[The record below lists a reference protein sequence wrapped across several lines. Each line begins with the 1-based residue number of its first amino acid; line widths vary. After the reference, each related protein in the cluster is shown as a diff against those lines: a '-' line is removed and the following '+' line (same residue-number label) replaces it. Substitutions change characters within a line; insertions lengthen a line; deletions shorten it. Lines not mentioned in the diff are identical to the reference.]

1 MEIDLKHVPFSRRGT
16 YFAIS
21 RLENRNGIADGLYLR
36 TVHGDATTK
45 EIFFLSLCDGSD
57 SVAFAERTSP
67 EKIELI
73 AESGL
78 VEGCIPATTQVLFRG
93 HGVSMELK
101 ALLRSDYDLIVQTGP
116 NRWQYVCH
124 ASNINLMITALE
136 GELNVSASWTG
147 VKNESLELTALPSK
161 ETGEFLVSIDE
172 FTTSF
177 EIPLRA
183 ETFDSAVRSA
193 RGDFDAWK
201 RLAPPVPPEYE
212 QARALAAY
220 VCWSS
225 IVEPKGL
232 VHRQSMFMSKNWM
245 TNVWSWDHCFNAMAL
260 TADVGAAVDQF
271 MTMFDNQ
278 DAYGA
283 IPDYFNDTAISNNF
297 SKPAVHGWALEWLM
311 RRAEFDDSFLADAYQ
326 ALTRWTNWWFTYRDY
341 DGDGFPQYNHGN
353 DSGWDNSTAFRQFVP
368 IESPDQMAFLVIQ
381 MEVLAT
387 LAGRLGRPAD
397 QASWAD
403 RSARFL
409 GRFLEEFWVEGRFVA
424 RHAVTH
430 EQVNCN
436 SLLMYVPLVLGERL
450 PPAIFDALA
459 DGLSEHGF
467 VTDFGLA
474 TESPRSQ
481 YYESDGYW
489 RGPIW
494 APSTMII
501 VDGLF
506 RGGREQLAR
515 DIARRFCSMVARSG
529 MAENFD
535 ALSGDGLRDRAYTW
549 TASLFLVLAS
559 EYASA
564 DAARN
569 CRIGSANDR

>member
-1 MEIDLKHVPFSRRGT
+1 MEIDLKQVPFSRRGT

-21 RLENRNGIADGLYLR
+21 RLEGRPGIADGVYLR
-36 TVHGDATTK
+36 TVHGDARTK
-45 EIFFLSLCDGSD
+45 EIFVLSLCDRSGS
-57 SVAFAERTSP
+57 VPFVERASP

-78 VEGCIPATTQVLFRG
+78 IEGCIPATTQVLFRG
-93 HGVSMELK
+93 RDVGMVLK
-101 ALLRSDYDLIVQTGP
+101 GLLKSDYDLIVQTGP
-116 NRWQYVCH
+116 KRWQYICH

-136 GELNVSASWTG
+136 GEINVSASWTG
-147 VKNESLELTALPSK
+147 IKNDSLELAVLPSK
-161 ETGEFLVSIDE
+161 ETGQFLVSIDE
-172 FTTSF
+172 FSTSF
-177 EIPLRA
+177 EAPVRT

-193 RGDFDAWK
+193 HGDFDAWNG
-201 RLAPPVPPEYE
+201 LAPPVPSEYE
-212 QARALAAY
+212 QARSLAAY

-225 IVEPKGL
+225 IVAPNGL
-232 VHRQSMFMSKNWM
+232 VHRESMFMSKNWM

-260 TADVGAAVDQF
+260 TADVPAAVDQF

-278 DAYGA
+278 DEYGA
-283 IPDYFNDTAISNNF
+283 LPDYFNDAAISSNF
-297 SKPAVHGWALEWLM
+297 SKPPVHGWALEWLM

-326 ALTRWTNWWFTYRDY
+326 ALTGWTNWWFTYRDY

-353 DSGWDNSTAFRQFVP
+353 DSGWDNSTAFLQFVP
-368 IESPDQMAFLVIQ
+368 IESPDLMAFLVIQ

-387 LAGRLGRPAD
+387 LARRLGRPAD
-397 QASWAD
+397 QALWAD
-403 RSARFL
+403 HSTRFL
-409 GRFLEEFWVEGRFVA
+409 GRFLNEFWVDGRFIA
-424 RHAVTH
+424 RHAITH
-430 EQVNCN
+430 EQVNCD
-436 SLLMYVPLVLGERL
+436 SLLMYVPLVLGQRL
-450 PPAIFDALA
+450 PPGIFDDLA

-481 YYESDGYW
+481 YYEPDGYW

-501 VDGLF
+501 VDGLL

-515 DIARRFCSMVARSG
+515 DIARRFCSTVARGG

-549 TASLFLVLAS
+549 TASIFLVLAS

-564 DAARN
+564 GGD
-569 CRIGSANDR
+569 

>member
-1 MEIDLKHVPFSRRGT
+1 MQTEIDLKQVPFSRRGT

-21 RLENRNGIADGLYLR
+21 RLQNRSGIADGLYLR

-45 EIFFLSLCDGSD
+45 EIFRVSVRDGSG
-57 SVAFAERTSP
+57 SVAFAERASP

-73 AESGL
+73 AKSGL
-78 VEGCIPATTQVLFRG
+78 IECCFATTTQLLFRG
-93 HGVSMELK
+93 RSVVMELK
-101 ALLRSDYDLIVQTGP
+101 ALLKSDYDVIVQTGP
-116 NRWQYVCH
+116 KRWQYVCH
-124 ASNINLMITALE
+124 ASNVNLMITAHE
-136 GELNVSASWTG
+136 GELKVSASWTG
-147 VKNESLELTALPSK
+147 IKNESLEVAVLPSK
-161 ETGEFLVSIDE
+161 VTGEFLVSIDE

-177 EIPLRA
+177 ETPQT
-183 ETFDSAVRSA
+183 ETLDSAVRSA
-193 RGDFDAWK
+193 RGDLDAWMQF
-201 RLAPPVPPEYE
+201 APTVPTKFQ

-220 VCWSS
+220 VSWSA

-232 VHRQSMFMSKNWM
+232 VHRPSMFMSKNWM

-260 TADVGAAVDQF
+260 TADAEAAVDQF

-278 DAYGA
+278 DEYGA
-283 IPDYFNDTAISNNF
+283 IPDYFNDAAISNNF
-297 SKPAVHGWALEWLM
+297 SKPPVHGWALDWLM
-311 RRAEFDDSFLADAYQ
+311 RRAEFDDSFFADAYQ
-326 ALTRWTNWWFTYRDY
+326 ALTKWTNWWFTYRDY
-341 DGDGFPQYNHGN
+341 DSDGFPQYNHGN

-368 IESPDQMAFLVIQ
+368 IESPDLMAFLVIQ

-387 LAGRLGRPAD
+387 LAGRLGLPAE

-403 RSARFL
+403 RSTRFL
-409 GRFLEEFWVEGRFVA
+409 ARLLEEFWVDGRFIA
-424 RHAVTH
+424 RHAMTH
-430 EQVNCN
+430 EPVSCD

-450 PPAIFDALA
+450 PPGIFDALA
-459 DGLSEHGF
+459 DSLSEHGF

-481 YYESDGYW
+481 HYESDGYW

-501 VDGLF
+501 VDGLV
-506 RGGREQLAR
+506 RGGRKQLGR
-515 DIARRFCSMVARSG
+515 DIAHRFCSMVARSG

-549 TASLFLVLAS
+549 TASVFLVLAS
-559 EYASA
+559 EYVTAG
-564 DAARN
+564 D
-569 CRIGSANDR
+569 D

>member
-1 MEIDLKHVPFSRRGT
+1 MEIDLKQVPFSRRGT

-21 RLENRNGIADGLYLR
+21 QLENRSAIADGLYLR

-45 EIFFLSLCDGSD
+45 EIFSLSISDGSV
-57 SVAFAERTSP
+57 SVPFAERTSP

-73 AESGL
+73 AESGF
-78 VEGCIPATTQVLFRG
+78 VEGCIPASTRVLFRG
-93 HGVSMELK
+93 RGVGLELK
-101 ALLRSDYDLIVQTGP
+101 ALLKSDYDLIVQIGP
-116 NRWQYVCH
+116 KRWQYICH
-124 ASNINLMITALE
+124 ASNINLMITVLE
-136 GELNVSASWTG
+136 GELNVSASWNG
-147 VKNESLELTALPSK
+147 IKNDSLDLAVLPSK
-161 ETGEFLVSIDE
+161 ETDEFLVSIEE
-172 FTTSF
+172 FSTSF
-177 EIPLRA
+177 EAPVRT
-183 ETFDSAVRSA
+183 ETFDSAVVSA

-201 RLAPPVPPEYE
+201 RLAPAVSSEYE
-212 QARALAAY
+212 QARSLAAY

-225 IVEPKGL
+225 IVAPRGL

-260 TADVGAAVDQF
+260 SADVPAAVDQF
-271 MTMFDNQ
+271 MTMFDHQ
-278 DAYGA
+278 DEYGGL
-283 IPDYFNDTAISNNF
+283 PDYFNDTAISSNF
-297 SKPAVHGWALEWLM
+297 CKPPVHGWALEWLM
-311 RRAEFDDSFLADAYQ
+311 QRAEFDDSSLADAYQ
-326 ALTRWTNWWFTYRDY
+326 ALTRWTNWWFTHRDY

-403 RSARFL
+403 RSTQFL
-409 GRFLEEFWVEGRFVA
+409 ARFLEEFWVDGRFIA
-424 RHAVTH
+424 RHAITH
-430 EQVNCN
+430 EHVNCD

-450 PPAIFDALA
+450 PPGIFDALA
-459 DGLSEHGF
+459 DGLSEQGF

-474 TESPRSQ
+474 TESPRSS
-481 YYESDGYW
+481 YYQSDGYW

-501 VDGLF
+501 VDGLL

-515 DIARRFCSMVARSG
+515 DLADRFCSMVARSG

-535 ALSGDGLRDRAYTW
+535 ALNGEGLRDRAYTW
-549 TASLFLVLAS
+549 TASIFLVLAS
-559 EYASA
+559 EYVTAGGVS
-564 DAARN
+564 R
-569 CRIGSANDR
+569 

>member
-1 MEIDLKHVPFSRRGT
+1 MEIDLKRVPFSRRGT

-21 RLENRNGIADGLYLR
+21 RLDNRSGVADGLYLR

-45 EIFFLSLCDGSD
+45 EIFSISIYDGSD

-67 EKIELI
+67 EKVELI
-73 AESGL
+73 AESGS
-78 VEGCIPATTQVLFRG
+78 VEGCISATTQVLFRG
-93 HGVSMELK
+93 RGVGMAFK
-101 ALLRSDYDLIVQTGP
+101 ALLTSAYDLIVQTGP
-116 NRWQYVCH
+116 KRWHYVCH

-136 GELNVSASWTG
+136 GEFNVSAGWTG
-147 VKNESLELTALPSK
+147 IKDESLELAVLPSK
-161 ETGEFLVSIDE
+161 ETGESLVSIDE

-177 EIPLRA
+177 VNPGR

-193 RGDFDAWK
+193 RGDFDAWL
-201 RLAPPVPPEYE
+201 RLAPPVASEYE

-220 VCWSS
+220 VNWSA

-232 VHRQSMFMSKNWM
+232 VQRQSMLMSKNWM

-260 TADVGAAVDQF
+260 TADVGGAADQF

-278 DAYGA
+278 DEFGA
-283 IPDYFNDTAISNNF
+283 LPDYFNDAAISNNF
-297 SKPAVHGWALEWLM
+297 SKPPVHGWALDWLM
-311 RRAEFDDSFLADAYQ
+311 RRTEFDDTFLAGAYQ
-326 ALTRWTNWWFTYRDY
+326 ALTRWTNWWFTYRDF
-341 DGDGFPQYNHGN
+341 DSDGFPQYNHGN
-353 DSGWDNSTAFRQFVP
+353 DSGWDNSTAFLRFVP
-368 IESPDQMAFLVIQ
+368 IESPDLMAFLVIQ
-381 MEVLAT
+381 MEALAT

-397 QASWAD
+397 QASWTH
-403 RSARFL
+403 RSSRFL
-409 GRFLEEFWVEGRFVA
+409 ARLLEEFWIDGRFIA
-424 RHAVTH
+424 RHAITH
-430 EQVNCN
+430 ERVNCD

-450 PPAIFDALA
+450 PPGIFDALA

-467 VTDFGLA
+467 VTEFGLA
-474 TESPRSQ
+474 TESPKSQ
-481 YYESDGYW
+481 YYEPDGYW

-494 APSTMII
+494 APLSMII
-501 VDGLF
+501 VDGLL

-549 TASLFLVLAS
+549 TASVFLVLAS

-564 DAARN
+564 GGA
-569 CRIGSANDR
+569 

>member
-1 MEIDLKHVPFSRRGT
+1 MEIDLKQVPFSRRGT

-21 RLENRNGIADGLYLR
+21 RLESRPGIADALYLR

-45 EIFFLSLCDGSD
+45 EIFVLSLRDSSGS
-57 SVAFAERTSP
+57 VPFVERASP

-78 VEGCIPATTQVLFRG
+78 IEGCIPATTQVLFRG
-93 HGVSMELK
+93 RDVGMELK
-101 ALLRSDYDLIVQTGP
+101 GLLKSNYDLIVQTGP
-116 NRWQYVCH
+116 KRWQYICH
-124 ASNINLMITALE
+124 ASNINLMITAIE
-136 GELNVSASWTG
+136 GEINVSASWTG
-147 VKNESLELTALPSK
+147 IKNDSLELAVIPSK
-161 ETGEFLVSIDE
+161 ETGRFLVSIDE
-172 FTTSF
+172 FGSSF
-177 EIPLRA
+177 ESPART

-193 RGDFDAWK
+193 RADFDAWK
-201 RLAPPVPPEYE
+201 GLVPPVPSQYE
-212 QARALAAY
+212 QARSLAAY

-225 IVEPKGL
+225 IVAPNGL

-260 TADVGAAVDQF
+260 TADVPAAVDQF

-278 DAYGA
+278 DEYGA
-283 IPDYFNDTAISNNF
+283 LPDYFNDAAISSNF
-297 SKPAVHGWALEWLM
+297 SKPPVHGWALEWLM
-311 RRAEFDDSFLADAYQ
+311 RRAEFDDSFVADAYE
-326 ALTRWTNWWFTYRDY
+326 ALTGWTNWWFTYRDY

-403 RSARFL
+403 RSTRFL
-409 GRFLEEFWVEGRFVA
+409 GRFLEEFWVDGRFIA
-424 RHAVTH
+424 RHAITH
-430 EQVNCN
+430 EHVSCD
-436 SLLMYVPLVLGERL
+436 SLLMYIPLVLGERL
-450 PPAIFDALA
+450 PPAVFDALA
-459 DGLSEHGF
+459 DGLSQNGF

-474 TESPRSQ
+474 TESPLSQ
-481 YYESDGYW
+481 YYEADGYW
-489 RGPIW
+489 RGPVW

-501 VDGLF
+501 VDGLR

-515 DIARRFCSMVARSG
+515 DIARRFCSTVARGG

-549 TASLFLVLAS
+549 TASVFLVLAA

-564 DAARN
+564 GGD
-569 CRIGSANDR
+569 